1 MFNPDV
7 ADKKLFAAVMQ
18 RDRSAFEELF
28 QEYYISL
35 CQYAGNL
42 LEDQTQAED
51 IVQDLFVYLWNN
63 QENTKIQGTI
73 KSYLFTSVKH
83 RALNVLKHRAVERN
97 HSTLLIEFLE
107 DISSADYSDEEMQQ
121 VNKIKQILETLPAQC
136 KLVFTMSCLEGK
148 RYKEIADELGISV
161 NTVKAHIVKAYR
173 IIREGID
180 HQSNLILFFILFR
193 KWLS

>member
-1 MFNPDV
+1 MFDPDV

-18 RDRSAFEELF
+18 GDRSAFEELF

-35 CQYAGNL
+35 CQYAGHL

-97 HSTLLIEFLE
+97 HSTLLVEFLE
-107 DISSADYSDEEMQQ
+107 DISSADYSDQEMQQ
-121 VNKIKQILETLPAQC
+121 VDKIKQILETLPAQC

-173 IIREGID
+173 IIREGMD
-180 HQSNLILFFILFR
+180 RQSDLILFLILFR